1 MKNNKLWY
9 LVKTS
14 LNKKLKSKW
23 FIAIN
28 ILLLILIVSLI
39 NIDNIIKY
47 FGGDFNDPTN
57 VYVISSEDLYDTF
70 KTNLDNSVYLDK
82 DLKLNASHYE
92 DDQKALE
99 KEIKKDE
106 KKDIIVILE
115 KQENNQLSAE
125 VVSYEFIS
133 TLIYQNIASALNN
146 TKINYSLLNSSINAE
161 ELAKVYE
168 QMKIERKYLSE
179 DLNENE
185 EIMNTI
191 GGVLVPIFII
201 PIFMLI
207 IMVTSMIGAEINEE
221 KTSKSMEIIISSV
234 SPKTHFLSKML
245 SANLFILIQGSII
258 LIGGILGIVLRGNI
272 MDSSIIE
279 SLGLKSEGF
288 IQTFVKSGI
297 FDNIINAVPFIII
310 MMLLTFLAY
319 SLLSGILASMT
330 TSMEDYQQLQTPL
343 MIILML
349 GYYLAIIASAYDS
362 SVFIKVVSFVP
373 FISGILAP
381 VLLVIGQLTYIE
393 IIISTLLLA
402 LTNYLLIKYGIKI
415 YKVGILNYSSSKLWK
430 KMFKA
435 VKD

>member
-28 ILLLILIVSLI
+28 ILLLVLIVSLI

-146 TKINYSLLNSSINAE
+146 TKINYSLLNSSIDAE

-234 SPKTHFLSKML
+234 SPKTHFLSKMI

-258 LIGGILGIVLRGNI
+258 LISGILGIVLRGNI

-288 IQTFVKSGI
+288 VQTFVKSGI
-297 FDNIINAVPFIII
+297 FDTIINALPFIII